1 MCLSYLCWLDLVASG
16 ADSQLDEI
24 MLSRQRYYIGFARNV
39 KRIDGGKMILDID
52 RINGWARLQTDPTP
66 AL

>member
-1 MCLSYLCWLDLVASG
+1 VASG